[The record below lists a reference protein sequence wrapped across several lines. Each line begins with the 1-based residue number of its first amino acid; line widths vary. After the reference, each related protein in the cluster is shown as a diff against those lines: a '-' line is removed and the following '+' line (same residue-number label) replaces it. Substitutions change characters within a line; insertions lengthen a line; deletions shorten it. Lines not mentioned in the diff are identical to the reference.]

1 MGTPIQKKRLV
12 SLFLTILKN
21 LLNQSELEYE
31 FSEIKAIKQLRKIVL
46 EEVIELIECVNEADS
61 VDVFITI
68 YVYLVDCYN
77 EDKGRNQG

>member
-1 MGTPIQKKRLV
+1 MGTPIEKKRLV

-46 EEVIELIECVNEADS
+46 E
-61 VDVFITI
+61 
-68 YVYLVDCYN
+68 
-77 EDKGRNQG
+77 

>member
-1 MGTPIQKKRLV
+1 M
-12 SLFLTILKN
+12 FMTILKN

-46 EEVIELIECVNEADS
+46 EEVVELIECVNEVDS

-77 EDKGRNQG
+77 EDKGRNQGESQILEKG